1 MNDETLLIH
10 LNEER
15 SKHSG
20 PVIPPIYQNS
30 LFTFS
35 KWDDIDKAFDDPA
48 NSQVYTRGNNPSVN
62 LVEDKIAKL
71 CGGEKAKM
79 FSSGMGAISSAI
91 LNCVKVNDH
100 IITVEGIYGPA
111 NNFISKYLYEKSNIN
126 STFVDGTNINN
137 FKNAIT
143 DNTSLI
149 YLESP
154 TSATFKLQNIEAICE
169 LAAEHN
175 IKVIIDNTW
184 ATPLFQKPLKYGV
197 DIEVHSCSK
206 YISGHSDVIAGV
218 VIGKE
223 EIIDSITLNESALLG
238 ATMSPI
244 ESSLI
249 LRSLRTLPLRV
260 KGHQENTSKI
270 IDFLKESPKIKEIFH
285 PIVNQQNDL
294 YQKQMTGFT
303 GLLSLELAT
312 TNLDE
317 IKNFVNSLQY
327 FKLGVSWGGF
337 ESLVY
342 APAISYLKELTTDQ
356 FKSMGISLGTIRLS
370 IGLENSDDLITDL
383 EQALD
388 DLKG

>member
-1 MNDETLLIH
+1 
-10 LNEER
+10 
-15 SKHSG
+15 
-20 PVIPPIYQNS
+20 
-30 LFTFS
+30 
-35 KWDDIDKAFDDPA
+35 
-48 NSQVYTRGNNPSVN
+48 
-62 LVEDKIAKL
+62 
-71 CGGEKAKM
+71 
-79 FSSGMGAISSAI
+79 
-91 LNCVKVNDH
+91 DH

-388 DLKG
+388 DLKGYD